1 MTTPSPLRVRKLW
14 SCVDHTEPP
23 PENDDGDGPLRKV
36 AVCAVVSNP
45 FAGRGFVDDLSEVFE
60 PSVELGTLLGSEC
73 SRLVGAPVQSY
84 GKAGISGFAG
94 EQEHVNA
101 CLTSS
106 FGNAFRDAVGGA
118 GAWISSTTKV
128 GGPGTTID
136 VPLAYKDEVWVR
148 SHYDTLTLAVPDAP
162 FPDELVV
169 IAAVASRGRLNAR
182 LGGMTRSEAKQSS
195 NP

>member
-1 MTTPSPLRVRKLW
+1 MTNAPSLRVRKLW

-23 PENDDGDGPLRKV
+23 PENDDGEGPLRKV

-45 FAGRGFVDDLSEVFE
+45 FAGRGFVADLSEVFE
-60 PSVELGTLLGSEC
+60 PSVDLGMRLGSEC
-73 SRLVGAPVQSY
+73 ARLLDAPVQSY
-84 GKAGISGFAG
+84 GKAGIAGAAG

-106 FGNAFRDAVGGA
+106 FGNAFREAVGGA
-118 GAWISSTTKV
+118 AAWISSTTKV
-128 GGPGTTID
+128 GAAGTAID

-148 SHYDTLTLAVPDAP
+148 SHYDTITVTVPDAP
-162 FPDELVV
+162 LADELVV

-182 LGGMTRSEAKQSS
+182 LGGMTRSEADKSS
-195 NP
+195 SR